1 MGMIYDDE
9 SKKYVVL
16 SDIQAQ
22 EDFLGDMDFK
32 VAGTR
37 KGITALQMDTK
48 IDGLT
53 LAIIKE
59 VFEQAK

>member
-1 MGMIYDDE
+1 
-9 SKKYVVL
+9 
-16 SDIQAQ
+16 
-22 EDFLGDMDFK
+22 

-53 LAIIKE
+53 LAIVRE
-59 VFEQAK
+59 VFEQAKGSREFILQ